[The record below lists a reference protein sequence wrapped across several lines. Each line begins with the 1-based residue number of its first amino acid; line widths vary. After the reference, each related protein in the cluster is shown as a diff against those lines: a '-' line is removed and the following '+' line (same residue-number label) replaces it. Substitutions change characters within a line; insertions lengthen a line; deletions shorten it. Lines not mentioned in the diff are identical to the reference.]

1 MSKVRV
7 NTGHKSGR
15 AAGGDA
21 MLERALATV
30 DLVTMA
36 RIAARRRLVT
46 WLLFGASLLECW
58 LLVYVVEP
66 AGNPGALIWWL
77 AMWLAVVAGSIR
89 HLDAYTDRLEAEAK
103 IERARIVRQHGS
115 TWIALP
121 MAK

>member
-15 AAGGDA
+15 AADGDA

-36 RIAARRRLVT
+36 RIAARRRLVS
-46 WLLFGASLLECW
+46 WLLL
-58 LLVYVVEP
+58 YVVEP

-77 AMWLAVVAGSIR
+77 ALWLAVVAGSIR
-89 HLDAYTDRLEAEAK
+89 HLNTYADRLEAEAK